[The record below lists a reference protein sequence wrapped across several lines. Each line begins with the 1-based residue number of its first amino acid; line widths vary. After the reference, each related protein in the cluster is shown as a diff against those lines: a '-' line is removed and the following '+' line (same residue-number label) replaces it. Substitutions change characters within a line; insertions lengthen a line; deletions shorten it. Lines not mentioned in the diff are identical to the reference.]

1 MCKKLWV
8 AALAVAVGLLIVA
21 TPIAGIVI
29 SHAKVAWNRL
39 DEAAQEAQPIDYQI
53 QVLETRLPE
62 IEAEIKKTKVAIAKE
77 EVALEG
83 LQEQVKKD
91 EVALEKQKENL
102 RVLLAALEANPQS
115 DVVFVSTGSNR
126 EVKLSR
132 TAAEKR
138 LESALETCKTGEQAL
153 ESKKKTVESRE
164 KALLAARERLETMKA
179 NHARAK
185 NDIERLKAEYA
196 ALQAQQ
202 SRQAIPTDDSRTSAL
217 MNDIQKVETRIKVE
231 RRLADEEAS
240 SVSVSQPEKSDRDV
254 QQETKDFLNKGKD
267 NAKTAGKQ

>member
-53 QVLETRLPE
+53 EVLEARLPE

-77 EVALEG
+77 EVALEN

-91 EVALEKQKENL
+91 EVALEKQKAHL
-102 RVLLAALEANPQS
+102 RDLQAALKANPES
-115 DVVFVSTGSNR
+115 EFVSFTENGRNK
-126 EVKLSR
+126 EVKRSIM
-132 TAAEKR
+132 EQR
-138 LESALETCKTGEQAL
+138 LVSALETCKTSEQAL

-164 KALLAARERLETMKA
+164 KAVLAARDRLETMKA

-185 NDIERLKAEYA
+185 NDIERLKADYA

-202 SRQAIPTDDSRTSAL
+202 SRQAIPTDDSKTSSL
-217 MNDIQKVETRIKVE
+217 MNDIQKVDNRLRMEKK
-231 RRLADEEAS
+231 LADEDAS
-240 SVSVSQPEKSDRDV
+240 SVVTPEKENRDV
-254 QQETKDFLNKGKD
+254 VKEVDEYLNKGKD
-267 NAKTAGKQ
+267 NSKTTANK